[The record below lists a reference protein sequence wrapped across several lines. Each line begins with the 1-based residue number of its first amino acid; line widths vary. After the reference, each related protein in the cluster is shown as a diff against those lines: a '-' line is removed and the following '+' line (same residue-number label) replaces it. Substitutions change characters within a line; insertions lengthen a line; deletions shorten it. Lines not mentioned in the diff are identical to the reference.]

1 MKERFVGLIE
11 DKRQRRAFLQWC
23 IPVCSHTMHVAKNVD
38 KNGSTAVY
46 WTANVSMFVMAAQTP
61 GIVNFSSVLEHPSV
75 GALLKFGIMV
85 RASAM
90 LISLYDRVLGMFSSR
105 QTNGISWQL
114 FLCLLKIIT
123 LPGNSLHAKNI
134 LSCQNVF
141 SRVGRWNISDHF
153 DHNEING
160 SHGCKFRA

>member
-1 MKERFVGLIE
+1 MFTHQSPCIRMTPLQCTEQPMF
-11 DKRQRRAFLQWC
+11 QCLQWLHKLLEYS
-23 IPVCSHTMHVAKNVD
+23 ISILYQNTH
-38 KNGSTAVY
+38 
-46 WTANVSMFVMAAQTP
+46 F
-61 GIVNFSSVLEHPSV
+61 ILFSQHYPSV

-141 SRVGRWNISDHF
+141 SRVGR
-153 DHNEING
+153 
-160 SHGCKFRA
+160 